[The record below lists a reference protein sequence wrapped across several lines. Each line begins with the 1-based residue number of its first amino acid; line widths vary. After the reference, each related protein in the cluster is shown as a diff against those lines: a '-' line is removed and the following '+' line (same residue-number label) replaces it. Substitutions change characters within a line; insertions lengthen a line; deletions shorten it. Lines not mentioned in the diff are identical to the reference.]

1 MPDGDSS
8 LLPHSGNSFT
18 QTIQGGFQL
27 NLKINQTLGVENFL
41 TFGTEYLLDDVF
53 DELDSYNYL
62 MNQSTQNFGYF
73 YSKRLENNTST
84 ERINSCAN
92 GQTQ

>member
-1 MPDGDSS
+1 LPDGDSS
-8 LLPHSGNSFT
+8 LLLHSGNSFT